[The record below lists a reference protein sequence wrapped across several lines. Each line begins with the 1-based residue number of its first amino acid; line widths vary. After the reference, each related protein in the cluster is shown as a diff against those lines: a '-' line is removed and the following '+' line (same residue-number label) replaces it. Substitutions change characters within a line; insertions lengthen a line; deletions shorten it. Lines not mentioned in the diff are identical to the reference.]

1 MILLTGGAGFIGSVT
16 LSYFNNRGIDD
27 IIVVDSF
34 DENYSEKWKN
44 LVGKNFVDLYDK
56 EKILEKL
63 STLRNINFI
72 IHLGACTDTTNYD
85 LNFLLENNF
94 NFSKNL
100 CSYAIDKGIPFI
112 HASSAATY
120 GSGEL
125 GFNDT
130 LDNIYKLRP
139 LNPYG
144 FSKNI
149 FDMWFMRS
157 MQKPKKWALLKFF
170 NVYGPNEYHK
180 GKMASMVYQMYNQLK
195 INGFIKLFKSYV
207 EKVPNGEQKR
217 DFIYVEDVAKIIYN
231 IFQNGFNNSVFNI
244 GTGEPHSFNE
254 LAYLI
259 MKFSGINGK
268 IEYIDMPDN
277 IKENYQYYTLANIDN
292 LLSNKVIDKF
302 TPLECGIESYI
313 KNYLQNRIKY
323 Y

>member
-16 LSYFNNRGIDD
+16 LSYFNKRGVND

-34 DENYSEKWKN
+34 DKNNNEKWKN

-63 STLRNINFI
+63 PTFNNIDFI

-85 LNFLLENNF
+85 VNFLLENNF
-94 NFSKNL
+94 NFSKTL
-100 CSYAIDKGIPFI
+100 CSYAIDKSIPFI

-120 GSGEL
+120 GSGEF

-130 LDNIYKLRP
+130 SENFYKLRP

-144 FSKNI
+144 FSKQV
-149 FDMWFMRS
+149 FDMWFMKN
-157 MQKPKKWALLKFF
+157 MQKPIKWAILKFF

-180 GKMASMVYQMYNQLK
+180 GKMASMVYQIYNQLK
-195 INGFIKLFKSYV
+195 ANGFVKLFKSYV
-207 EKVPNGEQKR
+207 EKVPYGEQKR

-231 IFQNGFNNSVFNI
+231 MFQNGFNNSLFNV

-259 MKFSGINGK
+259 MKFSGVNGK
-268 IEYIDMPDN
+268 IEYIDIPDN
-277 IKENYQYYTLANIDN
+277 IKENYQYYTLANIEN
-292 LLSNKVIDKF
+292 LLSNKIIDKF
-302 TPLECGIESYI
+302 TTLECGVENYI
-313 KNYLQNRIKY
+313 KNYLQNRVKY